1 MKNSLLRTAWA
12 QSNISS
18 PYSIIYI
25 KMLWGDEMQKFIING
40 GRRLRGE
47 LALQGSKNSSLP
59 IMAAAL
65 LCKGECTLHSCPRL
79 TDVYAASRILNWV
92 GCKCSFSDNT
102 AVISSEFIGRT
113 EISECLMREMRSSI
127 IFMGAMLGR
136 AGECVVSVPG
146 GCELGPRPI
155 DMHLAALRKMGVDI
169 RESGGSIICKAAG
182 GRAKG
187 ARISLAFPSVGATEN
202 IILCAVTAEGETVV
216 NNAAREPEICD
227 LCGFLRACGA
237 DIKGDGGSR
246 ITVNGKKQL
255 HGCEYTIMPDRIVG
269 ATYLSMA
276 AAAKGEIILTNA
288 CVPEMEPFLS
298 VLEQTGCSVYTSD
311 NKIYLR
317 SGARLTAVK
326 ERIRTMPHPGF
337 PTDAQAVL
345 MAALSVADGTS
356 IFEENIFDCR
366 YRHAEALIKMG
377 ADIDVLGKVAVV
389 KGVPSLRGASV
400 EATDLRGGAAMV
412 IAALCAEGTTEMTRI
427 CHIDRGY
434 EKMEEAVRMLGG
446 DMRRA

>member
-1 MKNSLLRTAWA
+1 
-12 QSNISS
+12 
-18 PYSIIYI
+18 
-25 KMLWGDEMQKFIING
+25 MQRFIING

-47 LALQGSKNSSLP
+47 LALQGSKNSALP

-65 LCKGECTLHSCPRL
+65 LCCGECTLHSCPRL
-79 TDVYAASRILNWV
+79 TDVYAAARILNCM
-92 GCKCSFSDNT
+92 GCKCTFSDNT
-102 AVISSEFIGRT
+102 AVISSESISGT
-113 EISECLMREMRSSI
+113 EIPAELMSEMRSSI

-136 AGECVVSVPG
+136 AGECTVSVPG

-155 DMHLAALRKMGVDI
+155 DMHLSALRKMGIDI
-169 RESGGSIICKAAG
+169 TEKGGAILCRAPA

-187 ARISLAFPSVGATEN
+187 TKISLAFPSVGATEN

-237 DIKGDGGSR
+237 EIEGDGGSR
-246 ITVNGKKQL
+246 ITIKGRQQL
-255 HGCEYTIMPDRIVG
+255 HGCEYTIMPDRIAG
-269 ATYLSMA
+269 ATYLAMTA
-276 AAAKGEIILTNA
+276 ATKGEMILTNA

-298 VLEQTGCSVYTSD
+298 VLEQTGCSISTSD
-311 NKIYLR
+311 SKIYLR
-317 SGARLTAVK
+317 SGTRLRAVK

-345 MAALSVADGTS
+345 MAALATADGTS

-366 YRHAEALIKMG
+366 YRHTDALVKMG
-377 ADIDVLGKVAVV
+377 ADIQIAGKIAVV
-389 KGVPSLRGASV
+389 KGVSRLRGASA

-412 IAALCAEGTTEMTRI
+412 IAGLCAEGVTELTRI

-434 EKMEEAVRMLGG
+434 EKMEEAVGLLGG
-446 DMRRA
+446 DMRRV

>member
-1 MKNSLLRTAWA
+1 
-12 QSNISS
+12 
-18 PYSIIYI
+18 
-25 KMLWGDEMQKFIING
+25 MQKFMISG

-65 LCKGECTLHSCPRL
+65 LCRGECTLHSCPRL
-79 TDVYAASRILNWV
+79 TDVYAASRILNCV
-92 GCKCSFSDNT
+92 GCRCSFSDNT
-102 AVISSEFIGRT
+102 AVINAETIESTSVSE
-113 EISECLMREMRSSI
+113 ELMREMRSSI

-155 DMHLAALRKMGVDI
+155 DMHLAALRKMAVDI
-169 RESGGSIICKAAG
+169 RESGGSIICRALC

-202 IILCAVTAEGETVV
+202 IILCAVTAEGETVI

-227 LCGFLRACGA
+227 LCSFLRACGA
-237 DIKGDGGSR
+237 DIRGDGESR
-246 ITVNGKKQL
+246 IIIRGKQQL

-276 AAAKGEIILTNA
+276 AAAKGELILTNA
-288 CVPEMEPFLS
+288 CVSEMEPFLT
-298 VLEQTGCSVYTSD
+298 VLEQTGCSVYTSE
-311 NKIYLR
+311 NRIYLR
-317 SGARLTAVK
+317 SGTRLRAVG

-345 MAALSVADGTS
+345 MAALSLADGTS

-366 YRHAEALIKMG
+366 YRHTDALVKMG
-377 ADIDVLGKVAVV
+377 ADIEVLGKVAVV
-389 KGVPSLRGASV
+389 KGVSSLRGANV

-412 IAALCAEGTTEMTRI
+412 IAALRAEGDTEISRI

-434 EKMEEAVRMLGG
+434 EKMEEAVRLLGG
-446 DMRRA
+446 EMRRV